1 MSKRPLYTNK
11 FNVPDEVVRAITK
24 DRYTD
29 KSEAPSD
36 YSASTLI
43 APTQK
48 NILEK
53 RYPLKT
59 RVFDVVDEYWSFLG
73 SIAHAVLEE
82 AYVAVTGSW
91 AEKRIYLTMLGKV
104 LSGKMDIYH
113 NGMIRDYK
121 MTRVYKI
128 LKADYLE
135 WEQQQNIYAQLCR
148 ENNWP
153 VEEIKIIV
161 LLRDWN
167 KREAY
172 KDGYPKSPIVVIP
185 LRVWPE
191 TEAVA
196 FIKRKLSELTHAET
210 LTDEELVATYPC
222 SDRDRWADIRG
233 YAVQKPDSQKA
244 YRRFDTRPEA
254 EVFLAGMNKK
264 EDYVILEQKSDPTR
278 CIDWCKA
285 APVCLQH
292 NPQWK
297 EMEKNESSSET
308 PIF

>member
-11 FNVPDEVVRAITK
+11 SNLPEEVVKAITK

-29 KSEAPSD
+29 SSEDPFD
-36 YSASTLI
+36 YSASTLV

-48 NILEK
+48 TVLEK
-53 RYPLKT
+53 RYPGKL
-59 RVFDVVDEYWSFLG
+59 RIMDVVDEYWSFLG

-82 AYVAVTGSW
+82 AWSAAMGSW
-91 AEKRIYLTMLGKV
+91 SEKRLYIKVLGKV
-104 LSGKMDIYH
+104 LAGKMDIYH
-113 NGMIRDYK
+113 MGTIRDYK

-153 VEEIKIIV
+153 VHEIKIIV

-167 KREAY
+167 KGEAY
-172 KDGYPKSPIVVIP
+172 KEGYPKAPIVIIP

-191 TEAVA
+191 EEAVA
-196 FIKRKLSELTHAET
+196 FINNKVKELQHAET
-210 LTDEELVATYPC
+210 LSDEELMATYPC

-233 YAVQKPDSQKA
+233 YGVQKPSSQKA
-244 YRRFDTRPEA
+244 WRRFDTMEEA
-254 EVFLAGMNKK
+254 ETFVETLKNKEEYIIK
-264 EDYVILEQKSDPTR
+264 EQKSPPTR
-278 CIDWCKA
+278 CNDWCKA
-285 APVCLQH
+285 AAVCLQH
-292 NPQWK
+292 NPKWK
-297 EMEKNESSSET
+297 EAESVESEAET